1 MSMLQYNSR
10 PWVAFDPGNKSHRR
24 WYNEFVQHGTWGR
37 CPYRF
42 IIPED
47 HGNLV
52 AMIQKS
58 LVKFYV
64 ENEFRPRK
72 KA

>member
-1 MSMLQYNSR
+1 MSILQYHGR
-10 PWVAFDPGNKSHRR
+10 PWVTFDPSNKSHRR
-24 WYNEFVQHGTWGR
+24 WYNEFVKHGTWGR

-42 IIPED
+42 MIPAD

-52 AMIQKS
+52 AMIQDS

-64 ENEFRPRK
+64 ENEFRARK
-72 KA
+72 KS